1 MLFLPSQCRTRPE
14 VSRTSNLPD
23 ERCLWGDISWTEK
36 WMKTLHW
43 RDKRNKYFCI
53 KIMFERYLGPSTL
66 CIFIFLLSLQFPT
79 GIQLLV
85 TFLELKL
92 RPASSCWHWPGTL
105 SWLFIPS
112 LLVFFSFFVA
122 PLALWTTVFFFS
134 KNVDHVEVDVLARN
148 HIFSFFQL
156 LSHNCDCQL
165 YPEQDVTDLTKIF
178 LAALALSWP
187 SSVMQYLL
195 FWFWLSLSQPWCHPV
210 YLSHLGDY
218 VRRPWGPFSISK
230 HTHETEVV
238 LTHLHMHTS
247 INGYGYIYLH
257 ISIYIHKL
265 LIAKLSSSVSTR
277 EALKRR
283 FFWYN

>member
-1 MLFLPSQCRTRPE
+1 
-14 VSRTSNLPD
+14 
-23 ERCLWGDISWTEK
+23 
-36 WMKTLHW
+36 
-43 RDKRNKYFCI
+43 
-53 KIMFERYLGPSTL
+53 MFQRYLGPSTL

-79 GIQLLV
+79 GIQLSV
-85 TFLELKL
+85 TFLEFKV

-122 PLALWTTVFFFS
+122 ALALWTTVFFFS

-230 HTHETEVV
+230 HTHEAEVV
-238 LTHLHMHTS
+238 LTHLHMHIS
-247 INGYGYIYLH
+247 INGYGCIY
-257 ISIYIHKL
+257 S
-265 LIAKLSSSVSTR
+265 
-277 EALKRR
+277 
-283 FFWYN
+283 